1 MKIYLAG
8 PLFTVVELDFNRRL
22 KAVLEASGH
31 AVWLPQE
38 HTPKHGDAHGILAVL
53 LDGLRHADVVVANMD
68 GADPDSG
75 TSWEC
80 GYACA
85 CGVPTILFR
94 TDTRARLDVALGP
107 YNLMMWASAT
117 VRLDGPFGSI
127 DELTAALLSSLDPVL
142 LKTQVEQQRSRIPA
156 ARTIT

>member
-68 GADPDSG
+68 GADPELRNELG
-75 TSWEC
+75 MRLC
-80 GYACA
+80 LC
-85 CGVPTILFR
+85 VR
-94 TDTRARLDVALGP
+94 RAD
-107 YNLMMWASAT
+107 
-117 VRLDGPFGSI
+117 DPFSN
-127 DELTAALLSSLDPVL
+127 
-142 LKTQVEQQRSRIPA
+142 
-156 ARTIT
+156 